1 MKITGKIKGF
11 FTKRKEARRAA
22 RRAEKEEERKA
33 EANLTYEE
41 EARIREERVFKAF
54 PDARTELARNAV
66 FKDVGKGKRCFVL
79 GNGPSLRTEDLT
91 RLADEYVIT
100 VNQAARHPDFAA
112 MRTNFHFWADPNFF
126 VVDESRPEDLD
137 LLEIMKK
144 VNTEDNKPVCFFP
157 FMQKKFVKKHKL
169 DEVLNVHYFH
179 SSAPIPDDFE
189 GEIDCSRVTPG
200 FHTVVMWGISL
211 AIYMGF
217 EEIYLLGVDTTS
229 ILVNIKSFLQQNDS
243 SDYAYDISENEKLRL
258 ERMLQRQS
266 LEGQARSFWFTLKQY
281 RNLNNYCSTRGI
293 KLVNCS
299 SSTLIDSVPRMRLVD
314 VLCNKS

>member
-1 MKITGKIKGF
+1 MSVIKKVKSF
-11 FTKRKEARRAA
+11 FTKSKGERREERRERKEVER
-22 RRAEKEEERKA
+22 KEEVNR
-33 EANLTYEE
+33 TYEE

-54 PDARTELARNAV
+54 PDAKVELARNAV
-66 FKDVGKGKRCFVL
+66 FKDTKKGKRCFVL

-91 RLADEYVIT
+91 QLVNEDVIT
-100 VNQAARHPDFAA
+100 VNQAARHPDFSA

-126 VVDESRPEDLD
+126 VVDENRPEDLD

-144 VNTEDNKPVCFFP
+144 VNTDDNKPICFFP

-169 DEVLNVHYFH
+169 DEVLTVHYFH
-179 SSAPIPDDFE
+179 SSAPIPDDFD

-211 AIYMGF
+211 AIYMGYS
-217 EEIYLLGVDTTS
+217 EIYLLGVDTTS

-266 LEGQARSFWFTLKQY
+266 LENQARSFWFTLKQY
-281 RNLNNYCSTRGI
+281 RNLFNYCSNRGI

-299 SSTLIDSVPRMRLVD
+299 SSTLIDSVPRKSLTD
-314 VLCNKS
+314 VLSGK